1 MNRKTVSGTMLI
13 VLLTGM
19 LMLAFNIQSAEASGT
34 IYIRP
39 DGSVEGTDRIQRNG
53 DIYTFTDNLYDSI
66 VVERDNIAV
75 DGASYTL
82 QGARSGT
89 GIDLTGRSNVTIKN
103 LQIQSFEY
111 GIWHRIGSNN
121 NIFGN
126 NIRLNEYMGIIFLGG
141 SSNNIISGNNITANN
156 NEGIF
161 LGAASNN
168 VIFGNNIA
176 NNELPGIYLYHSWDN
191 NVSGNKM
198 ANNGDGIWLG
208 YSSSNIIFEND
219 ITANNGYGVMFYGSF
234 DNIISRNEIEFNGLG
249 IYLRDS
255 SNNNIIHHN
264 NFVHNIQQVSSIASA
279 NLWDDD
285 YPSGG
290 NYWSD
295 HIKVDNYSGVNQDEL
310 GSDGIIDEPYIIDA
324 NNRDN
329 YPLAIPIGTVPATI
343 DIFPETLNIYSLFGR
358 FVKAYIELPEG
369 YDVSDIDISTVKLN
383 GEVQAELHP
392 TKIGDY
398 DRDGIPDLMVK
409 FDRTNVVR
417 SILRSGENTLI
428 ITGKLVEK
436 PFMGRDTIRVRGG

>member
-1 MNRKTVSGTMLI
+1 MNKKVHFVIMLT
-13 VLLTGM
+13 LLLIGM
-19 LMLAFNIQSAEASGT
+19 FTFAFNIHPAEASGT

-82 QGARSGT
+82 QGARSGK

-111 GIWHRIGSNN
+111 GIWLRIGSNN
-121 NIFGN
+121 NISGN

-161 LGAASNN
+161 LSGASNN

-176 NNELPGIYLYHSWDN
+176 YNELPGIYLYHSQGN
-191 NVSGNKM
+191 NVSGNEM

-208 YSSSNIIFEND
+208 HSSNNIIFEND
-219 ITANNGYGVMFYGSF
+219 ITANNGDGIMFYGSL
-234 DNIISRNEIEFNGLG
+234 DNVISRNKVEFNQQG
-249 IYLRDS
+249 INLRDS

-264 NFVHNIQQVSSIASA
+264 NFVHNLQQVSSVAST
-279 NLWDDD
+279 NLWDDGF
-285 YPSGG
+285 PSGG

-295 HIKVDNYSGVNQDEL
+295 YEERYPNATEIDGSGIWDTPYV
-310 GSDGIIDEPYIIDA
+310 IDE
-324 NNRDN
+324 NNQDN

-358 FVKAYIELPEG
+358 FVKAYMELPEG

-383 GEVQAELHP
+383 EEVQAELHP

-398 DRDGIPDLMVK
+398 DTDGMPDLMVK

-417 SILRSGENTLI
+417 SILRSGRNTLV

-436 PFMGRDTIRVRGG
+436 PFTGRDTIRVIGQ